1 MQALCRFVGKISNIC
16 GKIGEV
22 MSIILMLMIF
32 GSILV
37 GVFSRTFTDWGLL
50 CPEEVARFSMVASM
64 FIGGSVA
71 MKKFELTRF
80 DFFMNRGK
88 KRSGTFYRTIVY
100 ILELVFVSCF
110 VYCGFRAL
118 PAYTMFRAVGLPI
131 TLVVPAGG
139 MVLGGAFMLIH
150 LINQILHQLNCLVLN
165 QPDMPAEKEV

>member
-1 MQALCRFVGKISNIC
+1 MQALCRFTGKISDIC

-37 GVFSRTFTDWGLL
+37 GIFSRTFTDWGLL
-50 CPEEVARFSMVASM
+50 WPEEVARFSMVASM

-88 KRSGTFYRTIVY
+88 KRGGTFYRTIVY
-100 ILELVFVSCF
+100 ILELIFVICF

-131 TLVVPAGG
+131 TLAVPAAG
-139 MVLGGAFMLIH
+139 MVLDGVIMLIH
-150 LINQILHQLNCLVLN
+150 LINQILHQVNCLALKHPHVP
-165 QPDMPAEKEV
+165 PDKEV